1 MCGRHRIVMSMAS
14 NWSLAPKFST
24 RLLHQAYV
32 SALISNLKLGP
43 VTSNF
48 ILNAYERSFATKIFV
63 KKSAWE
69 SAQHIV
75 RCERTNKISSYD
87 VIYQLRQLR
96 IRSHQQSTYF
106 TCRGFNEPTD
116 DISTRPYTIFTL
128 CKWDNGN
135 NDSGYRVGSLLLQA
149 ITNNMIT
156 GRSVLRKDDVD
167 LLKSKVP
174 RGIDMDKYIS
184 EIIALFNNDDS
195 IVIIDNT
202 ELNHILQKI
211 ARSLAPQIV
220 KANESIAVTVKSIFS
235 S

>member
-1 MCGRHRIVMSMAS
+1 MSMAS

-32 SALISNLKLGP
+32 STLISNLKLGP

-69 SAQHIV
+69 SAQHIA
-75 RCERTNKISSYD
+75 RCER
-87 VIYQLRQLR
+87 
-96 IRSHQQSTYF
+96 
-106 TCRGFNEPTD
+106 FNEPTD
-116 DISTRPYTIFTL
+116 DFSTRPYTIFTL

-135 NDSGYRVGSLLLQA
+135 NDSGYRVGSLLLQTIA
-149 ITNNMIT
+149 NNMIT
-156 GRSVLRKDDVD
+156 GRSALRKDDVD

-174 RGIDMDKYIS
+174 RGIDMDKYII

-211 ARSLAPQIV
+211 ARSLAPQIA
-220 KANESIAVTVKSIFS
+220 KANESIVVTVKSIFS